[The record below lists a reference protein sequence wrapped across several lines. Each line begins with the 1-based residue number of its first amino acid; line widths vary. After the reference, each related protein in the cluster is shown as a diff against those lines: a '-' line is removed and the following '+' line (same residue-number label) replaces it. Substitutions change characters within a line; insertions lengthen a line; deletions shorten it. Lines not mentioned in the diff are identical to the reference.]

1 MPGPTIVCVS
11 ANPAMD
17 RRLFMESL
25 AVGEINRAKSAL
37 GLAGGKAAHVAMTAR
52 ALESQPVWLGFLGGT
67 IGQECRRQME
77 SLGIQVV
84 AVPTKSSTR
93 VNLEIIDAAG
103 QVTEILEPG
112 AETSAQERDEF
123 LQACCSR
130 TSRRVAATHVLVIS
144 GSLPAGFGPD
154 FYVSLIE
161 AARAAGARVFV
172 DSSGEALRASA
183 NARPDFVKVNRAEA
197 EVLVGRPLATM
208 QEIAHAAAQIVERGV
223 GSTAIT
229 LGREGLIWLEHKNGP
244 VWKAVPPRMN
254 VISAVGSGDATLGGF
269 AFAAV
274 QDIGGEEA
282 LRLAAAC
289 GAANCVAPAPG
300 RIELATV
307 RTLMPQ
313 IEIQQI
319 KFLEGAPS
327 GLTRGL
333 VTSGRPRSQESTGRR
348 YRERCGAEP
357 GVGKFS
363 PSISR
368 PLSCIF

>member
-1 MPGPTIVCVS
+1 MPRPTIVCVS

-17 RRLFMESL
+17 RRLFVESI
-25 AVGEINRAKSAL
+25 AVGEINRARSAQ
-37 GLAGGKAAHVAMTAR
+37 GLAGGKAAHVAMAAR
-52 ALESQPVWLGFLGGT
+52 ALEAQPVWVGFLGGA
-67 IGQECRRQME
+67 IGQECARQME
-77 SLGIQVV
+77 LLGIRVV
-84 AVPTKSSTR
+84 DIPTKSSTR

-112 AETSAQERDEF
+112 TEPTAQECDEF
-123 LQACCSR
+123 LQMCARGVRDEWQPS
-130 TSRRVAATHVLVIS
+130 TLVIS
-144 GSLPAGFGPD
+144 GSLPAGVGPD

-197 EVLVGRPLATM
+197 ETLVGRPLATM

-223 GSTAIT
+223 GSAAIT

-244 VWKAVPPRMN
+244 AWKAAPPRMN

-269 AFAAV
+269 AYAAA
-274 QDIGGEEA
+274 QGIAGEEA

-307 RTLMPQ
+307 RALLPQ
-313 IEIQQI
+313 IEIQKI
-319 KFLEGAPS
+319 NF
-327 GLTRGL
+327 
-333 VTSGRPRSQESTGRR
+333 
-348 YRERCGAEP
+348 
-357 GVGKFS
+357 
-363 PSISR
+363 
-368 PLSCIF
+368 

>member
-17 RRLFMESL
+17 RRLFMGSL

-123 LQACCSR
+123 LQTYCQGLREEWQPAL
-130 TSRRVAATHVLVIS
+130 LVIS

-223 GSTAIT
+223 GSAAIT
-229 LGREGLIWLEHKNGP
+229 LGREGLIWLEHKNEP

-274 QDIGGEEA
+274 QDIVGEEA

-313 IEIQQI
+313 IEIQQLN
-319 KFLEGAPS
+319 F
-327 GLTRGL
+327 
-333 VTSGRPRSQESTGRR
+333 
-348 YRERCGAEP
+348 
-357 GVGKFS
+357 
-363 PSISR
+363 
-368 PLSCIF
+368 

>member
-17 RRLFMESL
+17 RRLFMGSL

-123 LQACCSR
+123 LQTFFQGLREEWQPAL
-130 TSRRVAATHVLVIS
+130 LVIS

-223 GSTAIT
+223 GSAAIT
-229 LGREGLIWLEHKNGP
+229 LGREGLVWLEHKNEP

-313 IEIQQI
+313 IEIQQLN
-319 KFLEGAPS
+319 F
-327 GLTRGL
+327 
-333 VTSGRPRSQESTGRR
+333 
-348 YRERCGAEP
+348 
-357 GVGKFS
+357 
-363 PSISR
+363 
-368 PLSCIF
+368 